1 MVGEPEA
8 NALLAIKRVALQR
21 RQRAKLDFAA
31 PAAPGMHKLTLYFM
45 CDSYLG
51 CDQAR
56 LPTATQIFPVR
67 AVHTAFGCSPCERA
81 YCKNRCTTTVNME
94 AYRACELKL
103 SGAVGVVLCLMHA
116 RPCLL
121 RLAGSSGAGETD
133 QLARLESI
141 EGPAMRKAVV

>member
-31 PAAPGMHKLTLYFM
+31 PAAPGLHKLTLYFM

-56 LPTATQIFPVR
+56 PR
-67 AVHTAFGCSPCERA
+67 AAGT
-81 YCKNRCTTTVNME
+81 
-94 AYRACELKL
+94 
-103 SGAVGVVLCLMHA
+103 
-116 RPCLL
+116 LL
-121 RLAGSSGAGETD
+121 L
-133 QLARLESI
+133 
-141 EGPAMRKAVV
+141 